1 MDWKDVG
8 SKVLDAAPMIGS
20 LLGGPLG
27 GAAGGL
33 IKVIGS
39 ALGLKPDETTP
50 DKIMEVLELD
60 PNAVLKF
67 KELEMANKTQ
77 LRKLLLEQDKMYLQ
91 DRQDARRRQWE
102 SEKATG
108 KRDINLYVLAW
119 LFVVGFF
126 TTIIVMTAL
135 ALTGKMPESMPQY
148 IVFLLGSLF
157 GTLTSGTGA
166 VIQYFFGSSKGS
178 SDKTS
183 TMADFQRM
191 LVEGQ
196 KKT

>member
-33 IKVIGS
+33 LKMIGG
-39 ALGLKPDETTP
+39 AFGLSPDETTP
-50 DKIMEVLELD
+50 DKIMQAIQMD

-67 KELEMANKTQ
+67 KELEMAHKVE
-77 LRKLLLEQDKMYLQ
+77 LEKLVLEQDRIYLQ

-119 LFVVGFF
+119 LFVIGFF
-126 TTIIVMTAL
+126 VTIVVMTVL
-135 ALTGKMPESMPQY
+135 ALTNKMPASMPQY

-178 SDKTS
+178 SDKTG
-183 TMADFQRM
+183 TMVEFQKM
-191 LVEGQ
+191 LVEMQ
-196 KKT
+196 KKD